1 MNDIEILKLRI
12 KILKKIIRK
21 QQLELEH
28 YSASSG
34 IYQNASTVVSHPHST
49 VASEDPSVSVSDC
62 DVVGCKS

>member
-28 YSASSG
+28 YSASSC
-34 IYQNASTVVSHPHST
+34 IYQNASAVASHPHLT
-49 VASEDPSVSVSDC
+49 VPSEDPSVSVSDC
-62 DVVGCKS
+62 GVVGCKS